1 VKQRFKAVC
10 LSLLGALVAPLIIS
24 APVAAQSPTVPPL
37 NASASGV
44 ELPGKFIW
52 FDLSTPAIDA
62 QKAFY
67 GYVFGWTFE
76 APSPTDDGYVLI
88 MNSGQAVGG
97 MFNFEP
103 PGGAQDGAIW
113 IALMAT
119 ADIDGMARA
128 VTANG
133 GSIELA
139 PANVPQRGRHALFKD
154 PAGALFGGL
163 KSGSGDP
170 PDAEPGIGD
179 IIWVDLFARNVE
191 QMTQFYNRLAPY
203 EEDRRTVAEEVE
215 RVVLSAHGTPR
226 AGIVQVSEEANR
238 SAWVPYVRVE
248 DVDATLEKVLAGGGF
263 AIVPSDERLLDG
275 NLAIF
280 VDPNGGVTGIVK
292 WEYAE
297 EASE

>member
-1 VKQRFKAVC
+1 MKPRFKAVY
-10 LSLLGALVAPLIIS
+10 LSLLGAFVAPLLIS
-24 APVAAQSPTVPPL
+24 VPVAAQSPTVPPL

-44 ELPGKFIW
+44 ALPGKFIW
-52 FDLSTPAIDA
+52 FDLATPAIDA

-67 GYVFGWTFE
+67 GYVFGWSFE
-76 APSPTDDGYVLI
+76 VPAPTDEGYVLI
-88 MNSGQAVGG
+88 MNDGRAVGG

-119 ADIDGMARA
+119 ADVDRMAET

-139 PANVPQRGRHALFKD
+139 PANVPARGRHALFRD

-170 PDAEPGIGD
+170 PDIEPGIGD
-179 IIWVDLFARNVE
+179 IIWVDLFAREVG
-191 QMTQFYNRLAPY
+191 QMTQFYNKLAPY

-226 AGIVQVSEEANR
+226 AGIVQVGEEANR
-238 SAWVPYVRVE
+238 SAWVPYVRVD
-248 DVDATLEKVLAGGGF
+248 DVDTTLEKVLAGGGF
-263 AIVPSDERLLDG
+263 AIVPPDKRLLDG

-292 WEYAE
+292 WEFEE